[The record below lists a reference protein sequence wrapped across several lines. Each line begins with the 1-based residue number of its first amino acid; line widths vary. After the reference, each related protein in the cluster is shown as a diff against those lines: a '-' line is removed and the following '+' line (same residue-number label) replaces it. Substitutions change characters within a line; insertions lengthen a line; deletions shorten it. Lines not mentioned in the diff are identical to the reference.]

1 VVKFFLLLWQIK
13 RQRGRHGIKSATAS
27 PLASAKLACGWPKDS
42 CGAGVGDAVA
52 VFIVMAQ
59 AKAHPPTA
67 APSSRAWPHF

>member
-1 VVKFFLLLWQIK
+1 MAVVVAWFYDAD
-13 RQRGRHGIKSATAS
+13 KSVTAS
-27 PLASAKLACGWPKDS
+27 DEACSNVACGWPKDS

-67 APSSRAWPHF
+67 AL

>member
-1 VVKFFLLLWQIK
+1 MPFLFSISGFGVAGDYYVSGFGLA
-13 RQRGRHGIKSATAS
+13 RSVTAS
-27 PLASAKLACGWPKDS
+27 ALASAKVACGWPKDS

-67 APSSRAWPHF
+67 AP